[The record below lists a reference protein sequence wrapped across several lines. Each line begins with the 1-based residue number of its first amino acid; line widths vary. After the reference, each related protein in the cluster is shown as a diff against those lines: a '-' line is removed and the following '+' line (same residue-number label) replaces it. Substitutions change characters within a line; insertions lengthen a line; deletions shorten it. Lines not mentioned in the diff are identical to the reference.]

1 MKSDKSL
8 LSREWNKLKK
18 TRFCRRKTATQETF
32 VGLQEVFKAFLQ
44 YVFKTYL
51 QEILKT
57 SLAQHVLSSKASSR
71 SLEDVLITSWRHL
84 ARRLCKTSWRCLEE
98 KTKNCGAKDVVKTSW
113 RHNLKTPW
121 RRLRDKQ
128 NIYRGYLYLKNLN
141 VYLRPPLVEMLF
153 IVIF

>member
-18 TRFCRRKTATQETF
+18 TRLCRRKTATQETF

-51 QEILKT
+51 QDILKT
-57 SLAQHVLSSKASSR
+57 SLAQHVLSCKASSR
-71 SLEDVLITSWRHL
+71 HLEDVLITSWRHL
-84 ARRLCKTSWRCLEE
+84 ARRLCK
-98 KTKNCGAKDVVKTSW
+98 ND
-113 RHNLKTPW
+113 NLKTPW
-121 RRLRDKQ
+121 RRLGDKQ